1 MNRRNA
7 IAALLLGAAVSL
19 APAMAQQPA
28 ASTGPMVRAGATQ
41 KLSEHV
47 HAIPDNSTP
56 GVPNIGF
63 VVGSNAILVIDT
75 GMGAPNGQIVLA
87 EARKL
92 GANKKLYLVTTH
104 VHPEHDLGAGAFPA
118 DTTMIRSRAQVTEI
132 AEEGMRTAD
141 VFRRRSD
148 INKRLLEGA
157 AFRTANV
164 TFDASHDLDL
174 GGVKV
179 KLVTLGTAHTQGDT
193 GVYVEGDGVVFSG
206 DVAMKAL
213 PAVSAKSTSKQW
225 LASLDKLDAFKPK
238 VVVPSH
244 GPIGDAAYISAYRT
258 YLIRVRDRA
267 AALKKEGK
275 TLDQTVEA
283 LTTELKADYP
293 DTGRA
298 AGAIRAAYAEAN

>member
-1 MNRRNA
+1 MKRRTALAALAALTAMA
-7 IAALLLGAAVSL
+7 IA
-19 APAMAQQPA
+19 PASAQRPA

-47 HAIPDNSTP
+47 YAIPDNSTP
-56 GVPNIGF
+56 GVPNVGF
-63 VVGSNAILVIDT
+63 VVGNNAILVVDT
-75 GMGAPNGQIVLA
+75 GMGAPNGQTVLA

-92 GANKKLYLVTTH
+92 GASKKLYLVTTH

-118 DTTMIRSRAQVTEI
+118 DTTMIRSKAQVAEI

-141 VFRRRSD
+141 VFRGRSET
-148 INKRLLEGA
+148 NKKLLEGA

-179 KLVTLGTAHTQGDT
+179 KLVALVTAHTQGDT
-193 GVYVEGDGVVFSG
+193 GIYVEGDGVLFSG
-206 DVAMKAL
+206 DVAMRAL

-225 LASLDKLDAFKPK
+225 LASLDKLDGFKPK
-238 VVVPSH
+238 IVVPSH
-244 GPIGDAAYISAYRT
+244 GPIGDAAYISTYRT

-267 AALKKEGK
+267 AAMKKEGK
-275 TLDQTVEA
+275 TVDQTVEA
-283 LTTELKADYP
+283 LTAELKADYP